1 MALQDNFNAIYN
13 KKEQQKA
20 EKLKI
25 KMHDEN
31 IEQQL
36 LEDLQAL
43 QLDFITEN
51 EKSLLLLPKVKNK
64 LIDEIIN
71 TNNTKILKNSKYIN
85 ADYQRTY
92 LLKKYDNI
100 TNKTLRL
107 AKIFDKIQEEKE
119 AERLK
124 KEYENINIIEI
135 SEKKQKQKQPFNWS
149 KLLKVC
155 GYIAIVPLLVIWG
168 LIEGI
173 MKNKK

>member
-25 KMHDEN
+25 KIHDEN

-51 EKSLLLLPKVKNK
+51 EKSLLLLPKTKNN
-64 LIDEIIN
+64 LINEVIK
-71 TNNTKILKNSKYIN
+71 NNKTKILKNSKYIN
-85 ADYQRTY
+85 TDYQRTY

-107 AKIFDKIQEEKE
+107 VKIFDKIEKEKE

-124 KEYENINIIEI
+124 EEYKNINIVEI
-135 SEKKQKQKQPFNWS
+135 SEKKQKQKQPFNWA
-149 KLLKVC
+149 KLLEVC
-155 GYIAIVPLLVIWG
+155 GYIALIPIIAMWG
-168 LIEGI
+168 IIESI
-173 MKNKK
+173 TKSK

>member
-25 KMHDEN
+25 KIHDEN

-43 QLDFITEN
+43 QLDYITEN
-51 EKSLLLLPKVKNK
+51 EKNLLLLPKTKNNLINEVVKNNK
-64 LIDEIIN
+64 
-71 TNNTKILKNSKYIN
+71 TKILKNSKYIN
-85 ADYQRTY
+85 TDYQKTY
-92 LLKKYDNI
+92 LLKKYDTI

-119 AERLK
+119 AEQLK
-124 KEYENINIIEI
+124 EKYKNTQIIEI

-149 KLLKVC
+149 KFWEVC
-155 GYIAIVPLLVIWG
+155 GYIAIIPLLVVWG

>member
-25 KMHDEN
+25 KIHDEN
-31 IEQQL
+31 TEQQL

-51 EKSLLLLPKVKNK
+51 EKSLLLLPKTKNK
-64 LIDEIIN
+64 LIDEVIK
-71 TNNTKILKNSKYIN
+71 NNKTKILKNSKYIN
-85 ADYQRTY
+85 TDYQKTY
-92 LLKKYDNI
+92 LLKKYDTI

-124 KEYENINIIEI
+124 EEYKNTNFIEI
-135 SEKKQKQKQPFNWS
+135 QQKQVKQKQLFNWS
-149 KLLKVC
+149 KLPEVC
-155 GYIAIVPLLVIWG
+155 GYIALIPLIAIWG
-168 LIEGI
+168 MINSI
-173 MKNKK
+173 MKNK

>member
-25 KMHDEN
+25 KIHDEN

-43 QLDFITEN
+43 QLDYITEN
-51 EKSLLLLPKVKNK
+51 EKNLLLLPKTKNN
-64 LIDEIIN
+64 LINEVIKN
-71 TNNTKILKNSKYIN
+71 NNTKILKNSKYIN
-85 ADYQRTY
+85 TDYKRTY

-155 GYIAIVPLLVIWG
+155 GYIALIPLIAMWG
-168 LIEGI
+168 IIESI
-173 MKNKK
+173 TKNK

>member
-20 EKLKI
+20 EKLRIKI
-25 KMHDEN
+25 HDEN

-51 EKSLLLLPKVKNK
+51 NKNMLLLPNIKNK
-64 LIDEIIN
+64 LINEIIN

-85 ADYQRTY
+85 TNYQKTY
-92 LLKKYDNI
+92 LLKKYDTI
-100 TNKTLRL
+100 TNKTFRL

-124 KEYENINIIEI
+124 EEYKNTTFVEI
-135 SEKKQKQKQPFNWS
+135 QPKQVRQQQQFDWS
-149 KLLKVC
+149 KILTVC
-155 GYIAIVPLLVIWG
+155 GYIAIIPIFAIWG
-168 LIEGI
+168 IISSI